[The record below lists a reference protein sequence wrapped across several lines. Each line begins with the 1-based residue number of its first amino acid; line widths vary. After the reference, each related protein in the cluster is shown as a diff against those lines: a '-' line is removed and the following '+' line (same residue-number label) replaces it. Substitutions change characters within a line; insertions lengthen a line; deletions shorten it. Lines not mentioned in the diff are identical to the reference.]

1 MASLCLLR
9 AYVGILAQFCNN
21 CIPKRGVFLSKRI
34 FAYIRIGIC
43 VDTVRT
49 LYLLVKQCLT
59 VLFLCRSI
67 MKLNVFAEGRLPSS
81 QRSWKV

>member
-1 MASLCLLR
+1 MASLCLLH

-43 VDTVRT
+43 VDTV
-49 LYLLVKQCLT
+49 QT
-59 VLFLCRSI
+59 VFTGEAMPYCTVSVPFDHEI
-67 MKLNVFAEGRLPSS
+67 ECFC
-81 QRSWKV
+81 